1 MKNIIDYLKERKNI
15 SFLEDPFNEV
25 DGLVLAELV
34 YSNFNQILD
43 ENSDMSIEE
52 LSKEFWNLHTEKEI
66 MSSPST
72 TKMAPFLMKEME
84 DSSRFKGMRVKKF
97 VEDSSLE
104 DIMQFAALT
113 FELPDGSVFISFR
126 GTDGTVVGWAEDFKF
141 SFSTT
146 EGHKMAV
153 DYINEYHK
161 NQSKPIRVGGHSKGG
176 NLAVFASAFCDT
188 SIRKK
193 IVNVYSYD
201 GPGFLMNII
210 DSKEYKD
217 ILPRVLSVVPE
228 SSLVGTLLTNQY
240 KTIITN
246 ADGFFVFQHD
256 DMQWHIVDN
265 HFEELESRSEISL
278 FFEEVLRNWQL
289 RCDENEREEIFEA
302 IFSLI
307 TDNEL
312 LKEDD
317 EKLTPAFFY
326 NVIKKSSKLSGKD
339 KSLLLDSISEV
350 FSSISDV
357 TKRKIKENLSTALK
371 HDF

>member
-1 MKNIIDYLKERKNI
+1 
-15 SFLEDPFNEV
+15 
-25 DGLVLAELV
+25 
-34 YSNFNQILD
+34 
-43 ENSDMSIEE
+43 
-52 LSKEFWNLHTEKEI
+52 
-66 MSSPST
+66 
-72 TKMAPFLMKEME
+72 
-84 DSSRFKGMRVKKF
+84 
-97 VEDSSLE
+97 
-104 DIMQFAALT
+104 
-113 FELPDGSVFISFR
+113 
-126 GTDGTVVGWAEDFKF
+126 
-141 SFSTT
+141 
-146 EGHKMAV
+146 MAV

-188 SIRKK
+188 SI
-193 IVNVYSYD
+193 
-201 GPGFLMNII
+201 
-210 DSKEYKD
+210 
-217 ILPRVLSVVPE
+217 
-228 SSLVGTLLTNQY
+228 
-240 KTIITN
+240 